1 MRTSDWPFLPE
12 MPAGRE
18 SEIQKRVGELAFAR
32 LLGMQVVAIET
43 DRARLS
49 VEFRP
54 DLTQPAG
61 LLHGGVFATLID
73 TAAAQAIASTIA
85 PGFSFVTIQLDTKYF
100 APLRDGLIEADAR
113 IVRKG
118 KRIVHIDTQVRDP
131 RDKLLAQGWCCY
143 TILPSA

>member
-1 MRTSDWPFLPE
+1 MSTSSWPFLPDLPE
-12 MPAGRE
+12 GRE
-18 SEIQKRVGELAFAR
+18 SEIQKRVAALPFAK
-32 LLGMQVVAIET
+32 LLGMEVVAIEA
-43 DRARLS
+43 DRARLALG
-49 VEFRP
+49 FRP

-100 APLRDGLIEADAR
+100 APLQGGRIEASAR

-118 KRIVHIDTQVRDP
+118 KRIVHIDTQVHDGAGT
-131 RDKLLAQGWCCY
+131 LLAQGWCCY
-143 TILPSA
+143 TILPPA